1 MSQKNRRFEP
11 AGKKIKKNHSK
22 RVVFLTMVMRF
33 LVIANWSKRLKNQAH
48 KGFEDGTA
56 FKKYP
61 SNSNRPL
68 YNYLELLFFNF

>member
-33 LVIANWSKRLKNQAH
+33 PVIANLSNLPQTFTYKRFEEGI
-48 KGFEDGTA
+48 GFCESTDFLLEA
-56 FKKYP
+56 L
-61 SNSNRPL
+61 SPL
-68 YNYLELLFFNF
+68 LELV

>member
-33 LVIANWSKRLKNQAH
+33 PIIANWSKPPQTFAYKH
-48 KGFEDGTA
+48 FEEGRDFCESTDFLLEA
-56 FKKYP
+56 LF
-61 SNSNRPL
+61 S
-68 YNYLELLFFNF
+68 YLELV

>member
-33 LVIANWSKRLKNQAH
+33 SVIANRSKLSKTVAYKR
-48 KGFEDGTA
+48 FEQGTDFCKSTDFLLEA
-56 FKKYP
+56 LF
-61 SNSNRPL
+61 S
-68 YNYLELLFFNF
+68 YLELV